1 MKREALTKM
10 GLTEEQINSI
20 METNGHDIENAK
32 KSVGDVEAIKTENE
46 TLKGNVAARD
56 KDLKALKKQLGDN
69 EELTK
74 QVTDLQAKYDGD
86 TKSLTTQL
94 NQTKLNGALNTALT
108 GAKVRN
114 PKAIKGLLD
123 MDKVK
128 LTDDG
133 KLEGV
138 DDQLAA
144 LKKSD
149 GYLFDEGTEP
159 HYKPNGGS
167 GPQDPDPAQA
177 MIDAFKSQEE
187 KTWQQ

>member
-1 MKREALTKM
+1 MKRESLTKM

-74 QVTDLQAKYDGD
+74 QVTDLQAKYDED
-86 TKSLTTQL
+86 TKALTAQL

-123 MDKVK
+123 MYKVK

-149 GYLFDEGTEP
+149 GYLFDEGKQG
-159 HYKPNGGS
+159 HYEPNGGS

-177 MIDAFKSQEE
+177 MIDAFKS
-187 KTWQQ
+187 